1 MRKNWRMLAVPLAT
15 ASLVAGLIG
24 KATAAPVAAEV
35 LDAEMVQLEKAAPDS
50 TPDIEAADFSA
61 ATLKSNQSNVIQAA
75 PGFSERSS
83 AIESLLREPAPPV
96 NPLSLPIPPENFTYH
111 NGEVANAHSK
121 INHTY
126 FRACFRANHGVLGA
140 VNDRLLSGAF
150 TATGDSGISP
160 DLDEAAIARLQSVR
174 VKFRYAFNGS
184 YNSSLKLYLTNLTTG
199 KVQLLG
205 NLKSTTTNRKNP
217 CATVNHDVTHYINEP
232 GVYGLRL
239 VLNNRNIRFPIYP
252 PYAQEAELGAAPGDV
267 IDLGGTTAEAA
278 PDVLL
283 DDRLI
288 RPRPLPP
295 IYYFPKTVAGFNQ
308 VVVTVTRKH

>member
-1 MRKNWRMLAVPLAT
+1 MHKNWKMLAVPLAT
-15 ASLVAGLIG
+15 ASLAVGLIG
-24 KATAAPVAAEV
+24 KATAAPLAPEGME
-35 LDAEMVQLEKAAPDS
+35 AEMVQLEKTAPDS

-61 ATLKSNQSNVIQAA
+61 ATLKLNQSNAIQSA

-83 AIESLLREPAPPV
+83 AIESLLREPVPPV
-96 NPLSLPIPPENFTYH
+96 NPLALPIPPENFTYH
-111 NGEVANAHSK
+111 NGGVANAHSK
-121 INHTY
+121 INQTY

-140 VNDRLLSGAF
+140 VNDVPLSRVF

-160 DLDEAAIARLQSVR
+160 YLDEAVIERLQSVR
-174 VKFRYAFNGS
+174 VKFRYAFSGS

-205 NLKSTTTNRKNP
+205 NLKSTTANRKNP
-217 CATVNHDVTHYINEP
+217 CVTVNHDVTHYINEP

-239 VLNNRNIRFPIYP
+239 VLNNRNIRFPIDP
-252 PYAQEAELGAAPGDV
+252 PYAREAELGAAPGDV
-267 IDLGGTTAEAA
+267 IDLGGATAEDAS
-278 PDVLL
+278 DVVV

-288 RPRPLPP
+288 KPRPLPP